1 VQTIDE
7 HALPWA
13 CIETILALS
22 KPLKPTMGCVPDVVA
37 QEEMNRVKA
46 MVNDIFTDYLP
57 YAVMENLKT
66 QLLQYVSFSHQK
78 TQATNDNSSLTL
90 NFHY

>member
-1 VQTIDE
+1 
-7 HALPWA
+7 
-13 CIETILALS
+13 
-22 KPLKPTMGCVPDVVA
+22 
-37 QEEMNRVKA
+37 